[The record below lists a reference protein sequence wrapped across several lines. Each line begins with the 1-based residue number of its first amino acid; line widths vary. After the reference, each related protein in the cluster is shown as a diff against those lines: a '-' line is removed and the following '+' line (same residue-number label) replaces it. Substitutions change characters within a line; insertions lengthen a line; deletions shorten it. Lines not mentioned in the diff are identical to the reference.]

1 MTTGSLSFGAGWRR
15 PLLRGVPG
23 YGLLLCNRRLMGSR
37 LVLLT
42 GVTPPLLARCFLP
55 VDEVFGAR
63 LGAAV
68 AEEEEDSVLDPGSA
82 STVSSVGPVFL
93 LVPCS

>member
-1 MTTGSLSFGAGWRR
+1 
-15 PLLRGVPG
+15 
-23 YGLLLCNRRLMGSR
+23 MGSR

-42 GVTPPLLARCFLP
+42 GVTPLLARCFLP

>member
-1 MTTGSLSFGAGWRR
+1 MI
-15 PLLRGVPG
+15 PLT
-23 YGLLLCNRRLMGSR
+23 S
-37 LVLLT
+37 
-42 GVTPPLLARCFLP
+42 RCFLP

-63 LGAAV
+63 LGAVV
-68 AEEEEDSVLDPGSA
+68 AEEEEDSVLDPGPA